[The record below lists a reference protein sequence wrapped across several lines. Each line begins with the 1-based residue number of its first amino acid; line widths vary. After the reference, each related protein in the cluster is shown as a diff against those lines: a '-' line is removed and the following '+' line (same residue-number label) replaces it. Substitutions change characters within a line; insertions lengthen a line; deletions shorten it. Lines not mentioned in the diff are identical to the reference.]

1 MKFLID
7 FLPVLLFF
15 IAYYIPTD
23 RSQGIYLATTVAISA
38 SLVQVTWHRLRH
50 GRYEKMQLVTLALL
64 IVLGG
69 ATLLLHDARFIKW
82 KPTAVNW
89 AFALVFLGSQFIGPK
104 NLVQRMMEGAI
115 TAPAAVW
122 RRLNLIWVLFFSFLG
137 GVNLYVA
144 FNFAEETWVKFKLF
158 GMLGLT
164 LVFVLA
170 QSFYLARHARDVRE
184 TTPTPH

>member
-1 MKFLID
+1 MKVLFD

-15 IAYYIPTD
+15 IAYYIPAD
-23 RSQGIYLATTVAISA
+23 RSQGIYLATAVAIGA
-38 SLVQVTWHRLRH
+38 SLAQVSWYRLRH

-89 AFALVFLGSQFIGPK
+89 AFALAFLGSEFIGPK

-115 TAPAAVW
+115 AAPAAVW
-122 RRLNLIWVLFFSFLG
+122 RRLNLSWVTFFIFLG
-137 GVNLYVA
+137 GANLYVA
-144 FNFAEETWVKFKLF
+144 FHFAEETWVKFKLF

-164 LVFVLA
+164 LVFVVA
-170 QSFYLARHARDVRE
+170 QSFYLARHARDVHE
-184 TTPTPH
+184 TTSTPH